1 MGGWLGGWTRRVT
14 ATLGR
19 LLVVIA
25 TAVLCWCGSALLAAE
40 NAAAHRNACHR
51 ARSCPS
57 DHATY
62 RWRGLLCVSPNAA
75 ERTSAFTL
83 IYVQDRHV
91 YYCKR

>member
-1 MGGWLGGWTRRVT
+1 MV
-14 ATLGR
+14 TLGR
-19 LLVVIA
+19 LLVVTTTA
-25 TAVLCWCGSALLAAE
+25 TLCWCGLALLPAE

-62 RWRGLLCVSPNAA
+62 RWRGLLCVSPKAP
-75 ERTSAFTL
+75 ERTSEFSL
-83 IYVQDRHV
+83 IYVYARHV